1 MPFVSPNQPAAHS
14 SAAGFLCPQSN
25 RVAFV
30 GLDLL
35 EFLNLQTYEKITPPS
50 WYRPPSRRR
59 GRQRFQERNQIQDE
73 GQTGRIDRSNW
84 ILRTSNQSKGA
95 EDLSEIQKG
104 SRVRFQ
110 IRKKNL
116 TGKGFNIDFAHGS
129 KKVVEFNNFDQG
141 DTANV
146 AQTAEIT
153 RKGKRAKRGLMIFT
167 ITDFSTGT
175 PVINTVTYYLK

>member
-1 MPFVSPNQPAAHS
+1 MKKLLLL
-14 SAAGFLCPQSN
+14 AGTALQAEEEGGKGFKN
-25 RVAFV
+25 GTKFKMKVKRVESTV
-30 GLDLL
+30 
-35 EFLNLQTYEKITPPS
+35 
-50 WYRPPSRRR
+50 
-59 GRQRFQERNQIQDE
+59 
-73 GQTGRIDRSNW
+73 QTGYFGQATKAKVPRIFPRF
-84 ILRTSNQSKGA
+84 K
-95 EDLSEIQKG
+95 KG